1 MGADALRARRPE
13 TRSHGDGC
21 RAFGPG
27 LRRADASALPRGG
40 ALEADRCLECGG
52 VYAVAPCV
60 EACPADVD
68 VPAFVAALARDEPE
82 EAARI
87 VFAENLLGG
96 TCARVCP
103 VELFCQGACVLQHEG
118 RKPVEIGRLQRFA
131 CDVALATGAPLRRG
145 APYNWLRV
153 AVIGAGPAG
162 LACAGELAA
171 LGYDVTVYDERI
183 EPGGLVRYAIAPYR
197 IQRDP
202 LPAEAR
208 VLAELG
214 VHFELG
220 IEIDSPLALAAV
232 AEDADAVVLAVG
244 LGADVDVRYPGDDL
258 PGVWESLPFIEA
270 LKTGEVPDGRRFGL
284 CRRRREHRGRRSA
297 RSVRL
302 GAGRVTMLYRRTA
315 AEMPAY
321 PHEVAEALD
330 EGVQIEWLTVPV
342 RFIGC
347 ERLVAV
353 ECRRMR
359 LGAPDASG
367 RARPEEVPGTEFVL
381 PATTVVKAIGQSP
394 RAAFLSQIDGVELDH
409 GLIKVDPM
417 TGQTGNPRYFAAGD
431 ATNGGATVVEAV
443 RRRSAQRRASTN
455 GSSEA
460 GHERDPLACARRP
473 GREDGIAALCDG
485 APAQRAKRAGV
496 SGVRPRAARC
506 ALRAYTRVD
515 DKPIRRHDAITQ
527 PDVVVVLEPSLLS
540 EVDVA
545 EGLAPGGFVLINAE
559 TPPESLAGVDVRCV
573 PGSRLAGDSKFVNL
587 VLVGALAAALHEPVE
602 ASSTRPSSCSARRS
616 RTTTIEVRSRRA
628 TDG

>member
-1 MGADALRARRPE
+1 MATVAEHSGPVFDELTTPLLRAE
-13 TRSHGDGC
+13 
-21 RAFGPG
+21 
-27 LRRADASALPRGG
+27 AL
-40 ALEADRCLECGG
+40 AEADRCLECGG
-52 VYAVAPCV
+52 PYAVAPCV
-60 EACPADVD
+60 DACPASVD
-68 VPAFVAALARDEPE
+68 VPAFVAALARDEPG

-87 VFAENLLGG
+87 IFAENLLGG

-103 VELFCQGACVLQHEG
+103 VELFCEGACVLQHEA

-131 CDVALATGAPLRRG
+131 CDVALSTGASLRQS
-145 APYNWLRV
+145 APYNRLRV

-171 LGYDVTVYDERI
+171 LGYAVTIYDERI

-220 IEIDSPLALAAV
+220 IEIDSPHALEAV

-244 LGADVDVRYPGDDL
+244 LGADVDVRYPGDHL

-270 LKTGEVPDGRRFGL
+270 LKTGEVPEVGDSVCVVGGGNTAVDVA
-284 CRRRREHRGRRSA
+284 REA
-297 RSVRL
+297 VRL

-330 EGVQIEWLTVPV
+330 EGVEIEWLTVPV

-347 ERLVAV
+347 ERLFAV

-359 LGAPDASG
+359 LGAPDESG
-367 RARPEEVPGTEFVL
+367 RARPEEVPGTEFML
-381 PATTVVKAIGQSP
+381 PVATVVKAIGQSP
-394 RAAFLSQIDGVELDH
+394 RAEFLSKIDGVELDH

-443 RRRSAQRRASTN
+443 RA
-455 GSSEA
+455 
-460 GHERDPLACARRP
+460 
-473 GREDGIAALCDG
+473 
-485 APAQRAKRAGV
+485 AKRAAQGV
-496 SGVRPRAARC
+496 
-506 ALRAYTRVD
+506 
-515 DKPIRRHDAITQ
+515 
-527 PDVVVVLEPSLLS
+527 
-540 EVDVA
+540 
-545 EGLAPGGFVLINAE
+545 
-559 TPPESLAGVDVRCV
+559 
-573 PGSRLAGDSKFVNL
+573 
-587 VLVGALAAALHEPVE
+587 HEWLDRGW
-602 ASSTRPSSCSARRS
+602 A
-616 RTTTIEVRSRRA
+616 
-628 TDG
+628 